1 MKHYILKNL
10 AIWLAESILTH
21 NLRTRILP
29 DMGLVVKYYNIRF
42 HFRLFLGKTK
52 DTIFQKIQKTLF
64 WGPFSAL
71 FSQILAKIIFPG
83 KFFQIFPK
91 KSVFNYS
98 SYLPPCKKSE
108 KVSEPFLRKILNEQM
123 DGQMDRQTDRQ
134 RWFYTT
140 IHLMRVQKIEV
151 INCKRGFTN
160 WREYYFIRTLPHFKQ
175 QCTIKMHLM
184 RDPKVDVLDSFLVK
198 IPCQRRNSCIYRNP
212 ISSRSW

>member
-71 FSQILAKIIFPG
+71 FSRFWQKSFFLENFFKFSQKNRFLTIPVICHHAKN
-83 KFFQIFPK
+83 QK
-91 KSVFNYS
+91 KLVSHS
-98 SYLPPCKKSE
+98 WEKSWTN
-108 KVSEPFLRKILNEQM
+108 RW
-123 DGQMDRQTDRQ
+123 TDRWTD
-134 RWFYTT
+134 RRTD
-140 IHLMRVQKIEV
+140 
-151 INCKRGFTN
+151 NDD
-160 WREYYFIRTLPHFKQ
+160 FIRPSIWWGSK
-175 QCTIKMHLM
+175 K
-184 RDPKVDVLDSFLVK
+184 
-198 IPCQRRNSCIYRNP
+198 
-212 ISSRSW
+212 